1 MFYTQKEQI
10 MIDSFKVK
18 ANPKKNLLLIQL
30 RGYFM
35 KSELELAFFL
45 ARKESKKLEPG
56 FSVVLDLDGM
66 YTNKGA
72 DKALVSKAKRIFETL
87 GAKTIRSIGAIAQSP
102 KQQVLEVEYFAFES
116 VGLYPN

>member
-1 MFYTQKEQI
+1 

-18 ANPKKNLLLIQL
+18 AYPEKNNLLIQL

-45 ARKESKKLEPG
+45 GRKESKKLKPG
-56 FSVVLDLDGM
+56 FSVVLDLDGL

-72 DKALVSKAKRIFETL
+72 DSALISKAKRTFETL
-87 GAKTIRSIGAIAQSP
+87 GAKSIRSIGAISQLP
-102 KQQVLEVEYFAFES
+102 KIQMHEVEYFAFNN
-116 VGLYPN
+116 VGYHPN